1 MIVPDTSL
9 SRVSKQ
15 RDDQRAAAISVLKS
29 ELQKDVQWMLGVA
42 RKPNSDPVWDDITG
56 QNRNTVVN
64 SVRDQILGGEKEMA
78 RQDLDKLKDP

>member
-1 MIVPDTSL
+1 
-9 SRVSKQ
+9 
-15 RDDQRAAAISVLKS
+15 
-29 ELQKDVQWMLGVA
+29 MLGVA